1 MAVMTSQGSDRFGWR
16 QFVMDLGALNP
27 DSVEEVFARHGAEAI
42 SYTDAG
48 DHPVLIPGA
57 DETPLWPD
65 SRITG
70 LFPTDL
76 DFDSLE
82 DDLLNSLDLE
92 YLPRHRIEDLA
103 NRPWERE
110 WLRDFHAMRFGDR
123 LWVSPDAFRVDATH
137 SADAVI
143 VRLDPGLAFG
153 TGSHPSTALCLRW
166 LEGLDLSGLRV
177 LDYGCGSGIL
187 AIAALAL
194 GAESA
199 IAFDSDPQAIM
210 ATRGNARKNG
220 LEDSL
225 FVTQELAEARGTFDI
240 VIANILAEPL
250 IQNAG
255 NICDKVAP
263 GGSLALSGILAE
275 QADRVIEAFH
285 QRIGLESPE
294 VDETT
299 DQSWIR
305 LTGKRM

>member
-1 MAVMTSQGSDRFGWR
+1 
-16 QFVMDLGALNP
+16 MDLGALNP

-48 DHPVLIPGA
+48 DHSVLIPGA

-70 LFPTDL
+70 LFPTDA

-92 YLPRHRIEDLA
+92 SLPRHRIEDLA

-123 LWVSPDAFRVDATH
+123 LWVSPDAFQVDATH
-137 SADAVI
+137 SADAVV

-194 GAESA
+194 GAKSA
-199 IAFDSDPQAIM
+199 IAFDSDPQAIT
-210 ATRGNARKNG
+210 ATRENARKNG
-220 LEDSL
+220 LLEDSL
-225 FVTQELAEARGTFDI
+225 FVTQELAEAMGTFDI
-240 VIANILAEPL
+240 VVANILAEPL
-250 IQNAG
+250 IQNSG

-294 VDETT
+294 IDETT
-299 DQSWIR
+299 DQTWIR